1 MLWPVRGSV
10 LADRSCPPTCHQSM
24 QYVGRMRVSGAALL
38 SGNELVN
45 MLEHR
50 AAKETELLL
59 YRIRKKPIKRNFN
72 EV

>member
-1 MLWPVRGSV
+1 MLWPARGSV
-10 LADRSCPPTCHQSM
+10 LADRSCPPTRHQSM

-50 AAKETELLL
+50 AAKETELLFTGSE
-59 YRIRKKPIKRNFN
+59 KSP
-72 EV
+72 

>member
-1 MLWPVRGSV
+1 MLWPARGSV
-10 LADRSCPPTCHQSM
+10 LADRSCPPTR
-24 QYVGRMRVSGAALL
+24 YVGRMRVSGAALL